1 MSLRKTL
8 LAASISAALP
18 LLLCASASA
27 TQLMAEPVSLTDR
40 TTEAVVAQLDNL
52 RAQKGLDQDH
62 GFAVKAHH
70 PGVTGTA
77 ITRLAHTYK
86 GVRVF
91 HADSVVVTSDAGEI
105 LSETS
110 SDRSEGL
117 GNNAAR
123 AESTSSAQDSASAS
137 LNGRFANF
145 NVTPAISSKAAIG
158 VAVQSTAP
166 AAAHAVTPSAE
177 LIIYPIVTTVRTAAA
192 ANKAE
197 AQLNA
202 LDVVDQ
208 VTGYELAYLVQ
219 TRMVSGTKPVY
230 FDTVVSANDGRVLA
244 QWKALKTVVGTG
256 KSQYNGTVPIN
267 TTLSGSTYSL
277 KDATR
282 GTGGTYGAM
291 AITNANHGTTAGA
304 LYTNTTNTWG
314 DGAQYIA
321 GGSTTNANG
330 QTAAV
335 NAMWGLMNTYDTL
348 KNVLG
353 WQSLDGNNTATYIA
367 AHVNTAYDN
376 AYYDDT
382 CRCMYIGD
390 GSSFKSLGSIDVIG
404 HEMGHGVTA
413 ATSNLTYSGE
423 SGGLNESASDINGEM
438 TEAYARAGGTGTVIP
453 ATGNDWQMGTEISK
467 TGTPLRYLYKPSL
480 DGSSPNAWSTT
491 VKNLDVHY
499 SSGPNN
505 RMFYFLSQ
513 GSNATTTSNYYSAYL
528 TQQPKAMTGIGND
541 KAYRI
546 WFRALTTKFTASTN
560 YADARAK
567 VLLSAQELYGVGSK
581 EAIAVQRAY
590 AAINVGTDVA
600 ETAGGTGGVA
610 IASNPASVTVAPGA
624 TASFAVTASGG
635 TAPYKYQWLRN
646 GAAISGATSASY
658 SLTAA
663 TTDNGAV
670 FSARVTDSATTP
682 TTATSAGATLTVSS
696 TGGGGASTERVTN
709 GGFESGVTG
718 WAGTTGAIGAWAGS
732 GEVPFEG
739 SQFAYLGGNGAAAT
753 ESLTQAVV
761 LPSTATAATLSFAL
775 HIDTAETTTST
786 IYDKLVV
793 TVKSSTG
800 AVLGTLATYSN
811 LNKASGYA
819 TRTFSLL
826 PYKGQTVTL
835 SFAMTEDSSA
845 QTTFTID
852 KVSVITQ

>member
-8 LAASISAALP
+8 LASSISAALP
-18 LLLCASASA
+18 LLLCASAAA
-27 TQLMAEPVSLTDR
+27 TQLMAAPVALTER

-62 GFAVKAHH
+62 GFLVKAHH

-77 ITRLAHTYK
+77 ITRVAHTYK

-91 HADSVVVTSDAGEI
+91 HSESVVVTNDAGEI
-105 LSETS
+105 VSEVS
-110 SDRSEGL
+110 ADRSEGL
-117 GNNAAR
+117 GNNAAH
-123 AESTSSAQDSASAS
+123 ADAQTEGSAGAAV
-137 LNGRFANF
+137 NGRFASF
-145 NVTPAISSKAAIG
+145 SVEPTISNKAAIG

-166 AAAHAVTPSAE
+166 SAVHSVTPSAE
-177 LIIYPIVTTVRTAAA
+177 LIIYPIVTSVRTAAA

-197 AQLNA
+197 ATLNA
-202 LDVVDQ
+202 LDLVDQ

-219 TRMVSGTKPVY
+219 TRMVSATKPIFY
-230 FDTVVSANDGRVLA
+230 DTIVSANDGRILA
-244 QWKALKTVVGTG
+244 QWKTLKTVVGTG
-256 KSQYNGTVPIN
+256 NSQYNGTVPIN
-267 TTLSGSTYSL
+267 TTLSGSTYTM

-291 AITNANHGTTAGA
+291 AITNANHGTTAGSI
-304 LYTNTTNTWG
+304 YTNTSNTWG
-314 DGAQYIA
+314 DGKQYIA

-382 CRCMYIGD
+382 CKCMYIGD
-390 GSSFKSLGSIDVIG
+390 GSSFNSLGSIDVIG

-413 ATSNLTYSGE
+413 ATSNLTYTGE

-438 TEAYARAGGTGTVIP
+438 VEAYARAGGTGTVIP

-467 TGTPLRYLYKPSL
+467 TGQPLRYLYKPSL
-480 DGSSPNAWSTT
+480 DGSSPNAWSST

-505 RMFYFLSQ
+505 RMYYFLSQ
-513 GSNATTTSNYYSAYL
+513 GSSATASSNYYSAYL
-528 TQQPKAMTGIGND
+528 TQQPLAMTGIGND

-567 VLLSAQELYGVGSK
+567 VLLAAQELYGVGSK
-581 EAIAVQRAY
+581 EATAVQRAY
-590 AAINVGTDVA
+590 AAINVGADVA
-600 ETAGGTGGVA
+600 ETTSGGAVA
-610 IASNPASVTVAPGA
+610 IASNPASVTVAAGA

-646 GAAISGATSASY
+646 GATIAGATAASY

-670 FSARVTDSATTP
+670 FSAKVTDSATTP
-682 TTATSAGATLTVSS
+682 TTATSTGATLTVSS
-696 TGGGGASTERVTN
+696 TGGGTSTERLTN
-709 GGFESGVTG
+709 GGFESGATG
-718 WAGTTGAIGAWAGS
+718 WSGSTGAIGAWAGS
-732 GEVPFEG
+732 GEVAFEG
-739 SQFAYLGGNGAAAT
+739 SQFAYLGGNGTTAT
-753 ESLTQAVV
+753 ETLTQAVV
-761 LPSTATAATLSFAL
+761 LPSTATSATLSFAL

-786 IYDKLVV
+786 QYDKLVV
-793 TVKSSTG
+793 TVKNASGT
-800 AVLGTLATYSN
+800 VLGTLATYSN
-811 LNKASGYA
+811 LNNATGYA

-845 QTTFTID
+845 QTTFAID